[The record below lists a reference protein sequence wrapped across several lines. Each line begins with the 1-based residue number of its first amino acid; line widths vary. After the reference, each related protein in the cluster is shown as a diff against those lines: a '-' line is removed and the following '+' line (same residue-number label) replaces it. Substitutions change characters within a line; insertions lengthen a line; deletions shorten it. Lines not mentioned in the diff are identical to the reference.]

1 MGVSMTKSNTP
12 ALRFDGF
19 DGEWNVISLSDH
31 ATFSRGK
38 GYSKADVGTGSY
50 PLFLYGQLYTN
61 YSTEIRSITT
71 FSRMNDDSVVSTG
84 REVLMPA
91 SDVTPT
97 NIVRASH
104 LKVPG
109 VLLGGDLN
117 VITPGDGIDPTF
129 LALELTGGSSR
140 AELLNNIQGAT
151 VKHLHLGP
159 IRDLKLVVPSVKEQR
174 AIGEL
179 FADLDALIE
188 QHRAK
193 HASLQQ
199 TKTALLQRM
208 FPQDGADEPELRL
221 GGFEG
226 EWESHMIGDLMGVGS
241 VSRVHQRDWTTAGVR
256 FLRARDLVAFSHSRD
271 VEDPLFISRQTFE
284 VLKQSTGVPEKGDL
298 LVTGVGS
305 IGVPWLV
312 ENDHPFFFKDG
323 NIIWFK
329 NRNGVAGKF
338 LYYSF
343 QANPIQEFIKRSAGV
358 GTVGTFTIETGRR
371 VPFMTPPTL
380 EEQRAIGEVFSNLD
394 ALIAAESRYITQLTQ
409 AKTALLQRMFV

>member
-1 MGVSMTKSNTP
+1 MVRVTSNSAP

-38 GYSKADVGTGSY
+38 GYSKADVGTGTY

-71 FSRMNDDSVVSTG
+71 FSRMNDGSVVSTG

-104 LKVPG
+104 LKVPD

-159 IRDLKLVVPSVKEQR
+159 IRNLKLVVPSVKEQR

-193 HASLQQ
+193 HKNLQR

-208 FPQDGADEPELRL
+208 FPQDGTNEPELRL
-221 GGFEG
+221 GGFSGAWETVSFDSLLTRVEIGTNILGSTRYHGVPLLKMGNIQRGFFDFSSFERLPDSAELSSDSLVRTGDFLFNTRNTMELVGKGATWMG
-226 EWESHMIGDLMGVGS
+226 ESGAFAFNGNIARFTLE
-241 VSRVHQRDWTTAGVR
+241 RVDTKFFNYLYNHPR
-256 FLRARDLVAFSHSRD
+256 SIRD
-271 VEDPLFISRQTFE
+271 VNKCATGTTSVAAIYPRS
-284 VLKQSTGVPEKGDL
+284 LKSVQ
-298 LVTGVGS
+298 
-305 IGVPWLV
+305 
-312 ENDHPFFFKDG
+312 
-323 NIIWFK
+323 
-329 NRNGVAGKF
+329 
-338 LYYSF
+338 F
-343 QANPIQEFIKRSAGV
+343 QIP
-358 GTVGTFTIETGRR
+358 TIE
-371 VPFMTPPTL
+371 
-380 EEQRAIGEVFSNLD
+380 EQHAIGEAFSNLD
-394 ALIAAESRYITQLTQ
+394 ELIAAESRYITQLTQ

>member
-1 MGVSMTKSNTP
+1 MTKNNTP
-12 ALRFDGF
+12 VLRFAGF
-19 DGEWNVISLSDH
+19 DGEWERKEFGSVVTRSNAASAEPALPRLEYEDIVSGVGVLNKDLNRKDSRKTGLLFGPGDVLYGKLRPYLKNWLLPDFLGIAVGDFWVLKSL
-31 ATFSRGK
+31 T
-38 GYSKADVGTGSY
+38 AD
-50 PLFLYGQLYTN
+50 PKFLYQLIQTPMYDTVA
-61 YSTEIRSITT
+61 SI
-71 FSRMNDDSVVSTG
+71 SSGSK
-84 REVLMPA
+84 MP
-91 SDVTPT
+91 
-97 NIVRASH
+97 RA
-104 LKVPG
+104 
-109 VLLGGDLN
+109 DW
-117 VITPGDGIDPTF
+117 
-129 LALELTGGSSR
+129 
-140 AELLNNIQGAT
+140 
-151 VKHLHLGP
+151 
-159 IRDLKLVVPSVKEQR
+159 KLVSQAPMAFPSTREEQR

-193 HASLQQ
+193 HANLQQ

-394 ALIAAESRYITQLTQ
+394 ALIASESRYITKLTQ